1 MERKRIVK
9 RRPSPGRPRSEEA
22 HDAILRAAIALIR
35 QVGYDAVT
43 MDGIAAE
50 AGVGK
55 ATVYRRWKAKEALV
69 AEAIQAIVRAVPVP
83 DTGTTAGDLLALLH
97 VALAMYRD
105 PATGPLLSGLV
116 AAMAR
121 SERIADVVRTGFGG
135 AWRDAVRR
143 MLRRGIARGD
153 LPADVDVELAIDL
166 LSAPAFYR
174 YLFTGAPVDEAL
186 MRDVVA
192 VVLRGLAPPG
202 PHTPSPHATRG
213 REP

>member
-9 RRPSPGRPRSEEA
+9 RRPSLGRPRSEEA

-43 MDGIAAE
+43 MDGIAAH

-69 AEAIQAIVRAVPVP
+69 ADAIRGILLAVPAP
-83 DTGTTAGDLLALLH
+83 DTGSTAGDLLALLRA
-97 VALAMYRD
+97 ALGMYRD

-121 SERIADVVRTGFGG
+121 SAPIARAVRAGFG
-135 AWRDAVRR
+135 AVWREAVGVV
-143 MLRRGIARGD
+143 LRRGIARGELRAGLD
-153 LPADVDVELAIDL
+153 LDLAIDL
-166 LSAPAFYR
+166 LSAPFFYR
-174 YLFTGAPVDEAL
+174 YLMTGARVDEAL
-186 MRDVVA
+186 ARDVVA
-192 VVLRGLAPPG
+192 VVLRGLAPPD
-202 PHTPSPHATRG
+202 
-213 REP
+213 